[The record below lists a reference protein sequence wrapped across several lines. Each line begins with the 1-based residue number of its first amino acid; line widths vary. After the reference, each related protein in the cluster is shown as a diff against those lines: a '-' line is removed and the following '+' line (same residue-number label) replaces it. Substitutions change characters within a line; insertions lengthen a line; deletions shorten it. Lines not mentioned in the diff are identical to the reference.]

1 MILSILSAFIS
12 TIGFSVV
19 FHAQRKHLL
28 LCGLVGAIGWTVYL
42 LINPHQDAPVL
53 ASFVATLVITSLSYL
68 LAKQRRTP
76 ITVFLIAGIL
86 PLVPGLG
93 LYRMMSAL
101 LDENYT
107 LALDYATLTFEIAGV
122 IAGAIV
128 IISLLP
134 LLWRKPPKKIK
145 KRRPFKIK

>member
-1 MILSILSAFIS
+1 MMLSILSAFIS
-12 TIGFSVV
+12 TLGFSIV
-19 FHAQRKHLL
+19 FHVQRKHLL
-28 LCGLVGAIGWTVYL
+28 ICGATGAISWTLYL
-42 LINPHQDAPVL
+42 LLIQNSHSSVL
-53 ASFVATLVITSLSYL
+53 ASFLSTLVVTTLSYL
-68 LAKQRRTP
+68 LAKKRKTP

-93 LYRMMSAL
+93 LYRMMYAL
-101 LDENYT
+101 LDEDYS

-134 LLWRKPPKKIK
+134 LLWRKPKQRQT
-145 KRRPFKIK
+145 KRPPQ

>member
-12 TIGFSVV
+12 TIGFSIV
-19 FHAQRKHLL
+19 FHAQKKHLL
-28 LCGLVGAIGWTVYL
+28 ICGAVGAISWTIYL
-42 LINPHQDAPVL
+42 LLSEQGNSSVL
-53 ASFVATLVITSLSYL
+53 ASFLATLVVTALSYL
-68 LAKQRRTP
+68 LAKKRKTP
-76 ITVFLIAGIL
+76 ITVFLIAGII

-101 LDENYT
+101 LDENYS

-128 IISLLP
+128 IVSLLP
-134 LLWRKPPKKIK
+134 LLWRKPKKN
-145 KRRPFKIK
+145 KR

>member
-12 TIGFSVV
+12 TIGFSIV
-19 FHAQRKHLL
+19 FHVQKKHLL
-28 LCGLVGAIGWTVYL
+28 ICGATGAISWAIYL
-42 LINPHQDAPVL
+42 LLNQKGNSSVL
-53 ASFVATLVITSLSYL
+53 ASFLATLVVTALSYL
-68 LAKQRRTP
+68 LAKKRKTP
-76 ITVFLIAGIL
+76 ITVFLIAGII

-93 LYRMMSAL
+93 LYRMMYAL
-101 LDENYT
+101 LEEDYS

-134 LLWRKPPKKIK
+134 LLWRKPIK
-145 KRRPFKIK
+145 KQTKRPPQ